1 MGTLAMGLTPEQ
13 KKKIKTKLDSSNNSS
28 TVQVGKGAE
37 NNLDEVVVTGKKPK
51 KVGQTRSQ
59 QRKDERM
66 NKRATKRA
74 NRTAENDPSAS
85 KNNNPAQY
93 EANLNAEKDKIKANR
108 AGRKQFLR
116 NFGSQL
122 VRGVNADQISK
133 GSVAVD
139 PSYMESISKRNQGA
153 TGKEVPGNNV
163 GEKSER
169 ALNQKQIET
178 ELKNKNNSVIGG
190 DNSQMR
196 DQLDGSATSAT
207 RTSAENTDFN
217 DDDEEVKGGFKGM
230 GFSKIAPT
238 NPVNKISEDS
248 NPSLFMRKEFMKK
261 MGM

>member
-1 MGTLAMGLTPEQ
+1 MGLTPEQ
-13 KKKIKTKLDSSNNSS
+13 KKKIKNKLDSSNNSS

-85 KNNNPAQY
+85 KDTNPAQY

-139 PSYMESISKRNQGA
+139 PSYIESISKRNQGA
-153 TGKEVPGNNV
+153 TGQEVPGNNV
-163 GEKSER
+163 GEKSEK
-169 ALNQKQIET
+169 ALNQQQIEKD
-178 ELKNKNNSVIGG
+178 LKTKNDSVIGG
-190 DNSQMR
+190 DNSQMSN
-196 DQLDGSATSAT
+196 QLDGGAT
-207 RTSAENTDFN
+207 RTSAENTDMG
-217 DDDEEVKGGFKGM
+217 DDVGEVKGGFKGM

-248 NPSLFMRKEFMKK
+248 NPSSFMRKEFMKK

>member
-13 KKKIKTKLDSSNNSS
+13 KKKIKNKLDSSNNSS

-85 KNNNPAQY
+85 KDTNPAQY

-139 PSYMESISKRNQGA
+139 PSYIESISKRNQGA
-153 TGKEVPGNNV
+153 TGQEVPGNNV
-163 GEKSER
+163 GEKSEK
-169 ALNQKQIET
+169 ALNQQQIEKD
-178 ELKNKNNSVIGG
+178 LNAKNDSVIGG

-196 DQLDGSATSAT
+196 DQLAGGAT

-230 GFSKIAPT
+230 GGSMFKISPT

-248 NPSLFMRKEFMKK
+248 NPSSFMRKKYMEKR
-261 MGM
+261 GM